1 MYKFRLH
8 QKSNQPERKCMLR
21 ERIAGGGVRPLSAR
35 VAPCSH
41 NSSII
46 IRAVLFKRPR
56 KLPFCVRQHGAGGF
70 INRRIKN
77 DRCRAAFF
85 LLARISAAAAARYT
99 WWWRQRRDSADSKTV
114 SACRSKQKLLLR
126 APPCFLFCG
135 YFCSLRAH
143 RSGSKVL

>member
-1 MYKFRLH
+1 
-8 QKSNQPERKCMLR
+8 MLR

-85 LLARISAAAAARYT
+85 SSREFR
-99 WWWRQRRDSADSKTV
+99 
-114 SACRSKQKLLLR
+114 LLLQRDIPGGGGSGVTAPIPKLSAR
-126 APPCFLFCG
+126 AVQNKNYYCV
-135 YFCSLRAH
+135 H
-143 RSGSKVL
+143 RPAFYLMGVFVR